1 MLVHDFGPQG
11 VNKKCSA
18 LIIES
23 NHLQYFSSKM
33 QIITFCLEI
42 VDVLTKKKKKKAK
55 DRMNAQIPA

>member
-42 VDVLTKKKKKKAK
+42 VDVLTKKKKKKG
-55 DRMNAQIPA
+55 QG